1 MRNNDGGEKE
11 SGSNISWLAVAL
23 ILALSV
29 CNLLLITQNF
39 RLRKQLNSAGRIDAS
54 ANYLKP
60 GETVTPLAGVDL
72 NGRPYQVEYRKDRRR
87 HLLLFFSPSCPYC
100 VRQGPIWRD
109 MLNRIDSTRFN
120 VVGIVGERENKL
132 EVMSHADALGYFKTR
147 IVLPI
152 VSVGDETLARYNLTA
167 TPITLLIDDNG
178 RVEHAWVGKWDESK
192 TNEVA
197 AALQ

>member
-1 MRNNDGGEKE
+1 MTEEKK
-11 SGSNISWLAVAL
+11 STRISWLPLAL
-23 ILALSV
+23 ILALGL
-29 CNLLLITQNF
+29 CNLFLIAQNF
-39 RLRKQLNSAGRIDAS
+39 GLRKQLNSAGRIDAS

-72 NGRPYQVEYRKDRRR
+72 NGRPYQVDYRKDRRR
-87 HLLLFFSPSCPYC
+87 QLLLFFSPSCPYC
-100 VRQGPIWRD
+100 IQQGPVWRD
-109 MLNRIDSTRFN
+109 MLNRLDSTRFN
-120 VVGIVGERENKL
+120 VVGIVGDSENKQ

-152 VSVGDETLARYNLTA
+152 VSVGDETLARYKLTA

-192 TNEVA
+192 TNEVV

>member
-1 MRNNDGGEKE
+1 MTEDKKSTR
-11 SGSNISWLAVAL
+11 ISWLAVAL

-29 CNLLLITQNF
+29 CNVLLLTQNF
-39 RLRKQLNSAGRIDAS
+39 RLRKQLSSAGGINGS
-54 ANYLKP
+54 ANSLKA
-60 GETVTPLAGVDL
+60 GVTVTPFAGTDL

-87 HLLLFFSPSCPYC
+87 QLLLFFSPSCPYC
-100 VRQGPIWRD
+100 VKQGPIWRD

-120 VVGIVGERENKL
+120 VVGIVGDRENKQ
-132 EVMSHADALGYFKTR
+132 EVLSHAEGLGYFKTR
-147 IVLPI
+147 IALPI
-152 VSVGDETLARYNLTA
+152 VSVGDETLARYKLTA

-192 TNEVA
+192 TAEIA